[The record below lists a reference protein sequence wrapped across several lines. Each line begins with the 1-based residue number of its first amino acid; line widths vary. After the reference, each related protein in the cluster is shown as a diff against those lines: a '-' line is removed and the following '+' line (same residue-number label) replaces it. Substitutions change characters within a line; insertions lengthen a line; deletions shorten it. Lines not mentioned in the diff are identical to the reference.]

1 MKKIALV
8 AVALMLLAVF
18 LLMLDAHR
26 VTTAAARAPQ
36 TTLPSFGWVKTWG
49 GSSTEMAKGV
59 AVDTSGNVYVIG
71 EFAGTVNFDPAGPN
85 PSATRTSYNNTLDAY
100 LTKFNASGTWQW
112 TRIWGAGPV
121 SALSYMGRDAAN
133 GIALDSAGN
142 VYVVGLYQG
151 TVDFGSGFIFPSN
164 APMGSNNVFAAKF
177 NSNGVTQWVKTWG
190 ANSGGEA
197 YSVAV
202 DPAGYVYV
210 QGDWSGV
217 SCDFDQYGAH
227 DVHLNHG
234 HFDAFLVK
242 LRASD
247 GAFQWAKTW
256 GGEGYDDGPGVAVDS
271 LGYVYVAGM
280 YASKTINF
288 DPAGVHPDGDKHPAH
303 DSGSLVD
310 VFLSKFDSAGN
321 FLWVRTWG
329 GQGTDDA
336 GQMVTIDHANNIYVG
351 GRYGCI
357 TCEFN
362 PATTAHPHANGD
374 LDAFVSK
381 YDSAG
386 NLLWLKTWGGASADA
401 SAGLVVDQQN
411 NLHVT
416 GVYSAT
422 VNFDPDGAG
431 DTRTANGLW
440 DASITTFDSSGN
452 FQGAQTW
459 GGSGQDGI
467 WNATIDANNHLYIAG
482 YFSAPGTVDFDPG
495 TGTAHR
501 ASQGGM
507 DAYLSKFVIP
517 LAPATSSRLYLPFII
532 RSQP

>member
-1 MKKIALV
+1 MKKFILVLV
-8 AVALMLLAVF
+8 AMALLAGSLF
-18 LLMLDAHR
+18 MLDDQIA
-26 VTTAAARAPQ
+26 TADSARAPRSV
-36 TTLPSFGWVKTWG
+36 LPSFAWVKTWG

-85 PSATRTSYNNTLDAY
+85 PSATRTSYNNTVDAY

-112 TRIWGAGPV
+112 TRTWGAGPV
-121 SALSYMGRDAAN
+121 SGLAYMGRDAAN

-151 TVDFGSGFIFPSN
+151 TVDFGSGFVFPSN

-177 NSNGVTQWVKTWG
+177 NSNGTTQWVKTWG

-210 QGDWSGV
+210 QGDWSGA

-242 LRASD
+242 LSTSN

-288 DPAGVHPDGDKHPAH
+288 DPAGNHPDGDKHPAH

-336 GQMVTIDHANNIYVG
+336 GQMVTIDHADNIYVG
-351 GRYGCI
+351 GRYGCV

-386 NLLWLKTWGGASADA
+386 NLLWMKTWGGASADA

-422 VNFDPDGAG
+422 VNFDADGAG
-431 DTRTANGLW
+431 DTRTSNGLW
-440 DASITTFDSSGN
+440 DCSITTFDPNGN

-467 WNATIDANNHLYIAG
+467 WNATIDGNNQLYIAG
-482 YFSAPGTVDFDPG
+482 YFSVPGNVDFDPG
-495 TGTAHR
+495 TGTNYR

-507 DAYLSKFVIP
+507 DAYLSKFVIS
-517 LAPATSSRLYLPFII
+517 LAPSTPSTLYLPFII